1 MVRNGINRY
10 ERGEKMVDINKI
22 LCDEF
27 KIKPF
32 QVENT
37 VKLID
42 EGSTIP
48 FIARY
53 RKEQTGSLD
62 DVVLRDLYERLIY
75 LRNLESRKEEVIRLI
90 EEQGKLTDE
99 LKNEILNADV
109 LQRLEDLYRPFKQ
122 KKSTRASKAKEKGL
136 EPLAQIIIAQE
147 LLEGDLDEI
156 AKPFVDEEKGVND
169 TKEAYQGACDI
180 IAEVISDNAE
190 YRKHIRK
197 IYAADGIIISEAAD
211 EKEESVY
218 EMYYKFEEAVKSIAN
233 HRVLAINR
241 GEKEK
246 KLKVKIV
253 TPDERIVSYLKSKEL
268 NNENAITTSY
278 LISAVEDSYK
288 RLISSSVEKEIRNM
302 LTEKA
307 EEEAIKVFGKNTKN
321 LLLVPPVKDIRV
333 LAIDPS
339 FRTGCKLAILDG
351 TGKFLDHGVIYP
363 NEPRNEVE
371 KSQKFMTEWIKKY
384 DIDVITIGNGTA
396 SRETEQ
402 VVSDMLS
409 KIDKK
414 VSYIIV
420 SEAGASVYSASKLA
434 QEEYPDLDVTVR
446 GAISIGRR
454 LQDPLAELV
463 KIDPKSIGVGQYQ
476 HDVNQTKLGLALD
489 GVVEDSVNNVGVDL
503 NTAST
508 ALLQYVS
515 GISKTIAK
523 NVVKYREENGKFT
536 DRKELIKVKQ
546 LGDKAFEQCAGFLRI
561 SDGKNPLDKTA
572 VHPETY
578 EIAGKL
584 LEKLGYTLEDVKE
597 DKLKD
602 INERILAIKIK
613 EDTNNVKI
621 LNNSNKLKGLEAL
634 SQLNFKEEKKSFK
647 DKYNDIIKVLAEEFN
662 IGVPT
667 LTDIIEELKKPG
679 RDPRDEMPK
688 PILRNDVMKME
699 DMEIGMKLT
708 GTVRNVVD
716 FGAFVDIGVKQDGL
730 VHLSEI
736 CDKYI
741 KSPMEVVQVGDIV
754 NVTIIS
760 IDTQKQ
766 RIGLSMKNKK

>member
-1 MVRNGINRY
+1 
-10 ERGEKMVDINKI
+10 MVDINKI

-62 DVVLRDLYERLIY
+62 DVVLRDLYERLMY
-75 LRNLESRKEEVIRLI
+75 LRNLEARKEEIIRLI
-90 EEQGKLTDE
+90 EEQGKLTEE
-99 LKNEILNADV
+99 LKVEILNADV

-136 EPLAQIIIAQE
+136 EPLAQIIMAQE

-156 AKPFVDEEKGVND
+156 AKSFIDVEKGVND
-169 TKEAYQGACDI
+169 TKEAYEGACDI
-180 IAEVISDNAE
+180 IAEIISDNAE
-190 YRKHIRK
+190 YRKHIRE
-197 IYAADGIIISEAAD
+197 IYFIDGIIISEAAD

-218 EMYYKFEEAVKSIAN
+218 EMYYKYEEAVKSIAN

-246 KLKVKIV
+246 KLKVKIN
-253 TPDERIVSYLKSKEL
+253 TPDERIINYLKSKEIK
-268 NNENAITTSY
+268 NEDAITMSFLVST
-278 LISAVEDSYK
+278 IEDSYK

-302 LTEKA
+302 LTERA

-321 LLLVPPVKDIRV
+321 LLMVPPVKDVRV

-339 FRTGCKLAILDG
+339 FRTGCKLAVLDG

-371 KSQKFMTEWIKKY
+371 KSQKFMLDWIKKY

-402 VVSDMLS
+402 VVSEMLS

-578 EIAGKL
+578 EIAEKL
-584 LEKLGYTLEDVKE
+584 LQKLGYTLEDVKE

-602 INERILAIKIK
+602 INERILAIKVK
-613 EDTNNVKI
+613 EDTKNIKI
-621 LNNSNKLKGLEAL
+621 SSNNSKLKGLEAL

-647 DKYNDIIKVLAEEFN
+647 EKYSDRIKVLADELN
-662 IGVPT
+662 IGIPT

-699 DMEIGMKLT
+699 DMQVGMKLT

-730 VHLSEI
+730 VHLSQMS
-736 CDKYI
+736 DKYI

-766 RIGLSMKNKK
+766 RIGLSMKNTK

>member
-1 MVRNGINRY
+1 
-10 ERGEKMVDINKI
+10 MVDINKI

-62 DVVLRDLYERLIY
+62 DVVLRDLYDRLMY
-75 LRNLESRKEEVIRLI
+75 LRNLEARKEEIIRLI
-90 EEQGKLTDE
+90 EEQGKLTEE
-99 LKNEILNADV
+99 LKSEILNADV

-136 EPLAQIIIAQE
+136 EPLAQIIMDQNA
-147 LLEGDLDEI
+147 LEGDLDEI
-156 AKPFVDEEKGVND
+156 AKQFVDEEKGVKD

-180 IAEVISDNAE
+180 IAEIVSDNPE
-190 YRKHIRK
+190 YRKHIRE
-197 IYAADGIIISEAAD
+197 IYLADGIIISEAVD

-218 EMYYKFEEAVKSIAN
+218 EMYYKFEEAVKNIAN

-246 KLKVKIV
+246 KLKVKIS
-253 TPDERIVSYLKSKEL
+253 TPDERIVNYLKSKEIK
-268 NNENAITTSY
+268 NENAITSSF
-278 LISAVEDSYK
+278 LISAIEDSYK
-288 RLISSSVEKEIRNM
+288 RLISSSVEKEIRNI

-321 LLLVPPVKDIRV
+321 LLMVPPVKDIRV

-339 FRTGCKLAILDG
+339 FRTGCKLAVLDG

-371 KSQKFMTEWIKKY
+371 KSQKFLIDWIKKY
-384 DIDVITIGNGTA
+384 DVDVITIGNGTA

-402 VVSDMLS
+402 VVSDMLT
-409 KIDKK
+409 KIDKE

-578 EIAGKL
+578 DIAEKL
-584 LEKLGYTLEDVKE
+584 LQKLGYTLEDVKE
-597 DKLKD
+597 DRLKD
-602 INERILAIKIK
+602 INERIMAIKVK
-613 EDTNNVKI
+613 EDSKNIKMSSDN
-621 LNNSNKLKGLEAL
+621 NKLKGLEAL

-647 DKYNDIIKVLAEEFN
+647 ENYNDRIKVLSEELN
-662 IGVPT
+662 IGIPT

-679 RDPRDEMPK
+679 RDPRDEMQK

-699 DMEIGMKLT
+699 DMQVGMKLT

-730 VHLSEI
+730 VHLSQMS
-736 CDKYI
+736 DKFI

-766 RIGLSMKNKK
+766 RIGLSMKNSK

>member
-1 MVRNGINRY
+1 
-10 ERGEKMVDINKI
+10 MVDINKI
-22 LCDEF
+22 LCGEF

-75 LRNLESRKEEVIRLI
+75 LRNLEARKEEVIRLI
-90 EEQGKLTDE
+90 EEQGKLTEE
-99 LKNEILNADV
+99 LKIEVMNAEV
-109 LQRLEDLYRPFKQ
+109 LQRVEDLYRPYKQ

-136 EPLAQIIIAQE
+136 EPLALIIIDQS
-147 LLEGDLDEI
+147 LIEGNLDEI
-156 AKPFVDEEKGVND
+156 AKPFVDEEKGVKD

-180 IAEVISDNAE
+180 IAEMISDNAE
-190 YRKHIRK
+190 YRKHIRD
-197 IYAADGIIISEAAD
+197 IYFTDGIIVSSAVD

-218 EMYYKFEEAVKSIAN
+218 EMYYKFEEAVKHIAN

-246 KLKVKIV
+246 KLKVKIS
-253 TPDERIVSYLKSKEL
+253 TPDERMVNYLKSKEIK
-268 NNENAITTSY
+268 NENAVTTSY
-278 LISAVEDSYK
+278 LVFAVEDSYK

-321 LLLVPPVKDIRV
+321 LLMVPPVKDVRI

-339 FRTGCKLAILDG
+339 FRTGCKLAVLDG

-363 NEPRNEVE
+363 NEPRNEIE
-371 KSQKFMTEWIKKY
+371 KSQKFMIEWIKKY

-561 SDGKNPLDKTA
+561 SDGNNPLDKTA

-578 EIAGKL
+578 EIAEKF
-584 LEKLGYTLEDVKE
+584 LEKLDYTLEDVKF
-597 DKLKD
+597 DRLKD
-602 INERILAIKIK
+602 INQRIMEIKVK
-613 EDTNNVKI
+613 EEAKNVKI
-621 LNNSNKLKGLEAL
+621 SSNNKKLRGLEAL
-634 SQLNFKEEKKSFK
+634 SQLNFKEENKPVKE
-647 DKYNDIIKVLAEEFN
+647 KYNDRVKVLAEGLN

-667 LTDIIEELKKPG
+667 LIDIIEELKKPG
-679 RDPRDEMPK
+679 RDPRDEMQK

-699 DMEIGMKLT
+699 DMKVGMKLT

-730 VHLSEI
+730 VHLSEMS
-736 CDKYI
+736 DKYI
-741 KSPMEVVQVGDIV
+741 KSPMEVVQVGDII

-760 IDTQKQ
+760 IDVQKQ
-766 RIGLSMKNKK
+766 RIGLSMKNKKQLVNGE

>member
-1 MVRNGINRY
+1 
-10 ERGEKMVDINKI
+10 MVDINKI
-22 LCDEF
+22 LCEEF

-42 EGSTIP
+42 EGTTIP

-62 DVVLRDLYERLIY
+62 DIVLRDLYDRLIY

-90 EEQGKLTDE
+90 EEQGKLTEE
-99 LKNEILNADV
+99 LKQKILNADV
-109 LQRLEDLYRPFKQ
+109 LQRVEDLYRPFKQ

-136 EPLAQIIIAQE
+136 EPLAEIIIAQNIV
-147 LLEGDLDEI
+147 EGDLEDI
-156 AKPFVDEEKGVND
+156 AKPFVDEEKGVAN
-169 TKEAYQGACDI
+169 TKDAYQGACDI
-180 IAEVISDNAE
+180 IAEKVSDNAE
-190 YRKHIRK
+190 YRQHIRE
-197 IYAADGIIISEAAD
+197 IYFADGIIISEAVD
-211 EKEESVY
+211 ENEESVY
-218 EMYYKFEEAVKSIAN
+218 EMYYKYEEAVKNVAN

-246 KLKVKIV
+246 KLKVKIS
-253 TPDERIVSYLKSKEL
+253 TPDESIVSYLKSKEII
-268 NNENAITTSY
+268 NEEAITLTY
-278 LISAVEDSYK
+278 LISAIEDSYK
-288 RLISSSVEKEIRNM
+288 RLISSSVEKEVRNM
-302 LTEKA
+302 LTERA

-321 LLLVPPVKDIRV
+321 LLMVPPVKDVRV

-339 FRTGCKLAILDG
+339 FRTGCKLAVIDE

-363 NEPRNEVE
+363 NEPRNEIE
-371 KSQKFMTEWIKKY
+371 KSQKFLMDWIKKY

-402 VVSDMLS
+402 VVSDMLT
-409 KIDKK
+409 KIDKN

-476 HDVNQTKLGLALD
+476 HDVNQAKLGLALD

-515 GISKTIAK
+515 GISKTISK
-523 NVVKYREENGKFT
+523 NVVKYREENGKFK

-561 SDGKNPLDKTA
+561 TDGNNPLDKTA
-572 VHPETY
+572 VHPEVY
-578 EIAGKL
+578 EIAEKL
-584 LEKLGYTLEDVKE
+584 FRKLGYTLEDVKQ
-597 DKLKD
+597 DRLKD
-602 INERILAIKIK
+602 ITERIMKIEVK
-613 EDTNNVKI
+613 EDKKNVKI
-621 LNNSNKLKGLEAL
+621 GSKNTRLKGLEAL
-634 SQLNFKEEKKSFK
+634 SQLNVKEEKKSFK
-647 DKYNDIIKVLAEEFN
+647 EKYNDRIKVLAEELN
-662 IGVPT
+662 LGIPT

-679 RDPRDEMPK
+679 RDPRDEMQK
-688 PILRNDVMKME
+688 PILRSDVMKME
-699 DMEIGMKLT
+699 DMEVGMKLS

-730 VHLSEI
+730 VHLSEMS
-736 CDKYI
+736 DKYI
-741 KSPMEVVQVGDIV
+741 KSPMEVVQVGDII